1 MSNPPGGDRRNRE
14 ERRTHL
20 IQRERRR
27 RFLRW
32 AGIAILAILGT
43 RAWAG
48 RPPPTIDVL
57 PPSLIGTWVTDHE
70 RYTGRAFVISQDD
83 LELHVGD
90 GVVSYHS
97 IVSVQE
103 TVEADHWAYRI
114 NYTSSDGPAV
124 LEVFLHADG
133 VLRLKN
139 PNYVVW
145 TRN

>member
-1 MSNPPGGDRRNRE
+1 
-14 ERRTHL
+14 
-20 IQRERRR
+20 
-27 RFLRW
+27 
-32 AGIAILAILGT
+32 
-43 RAWAG
+43 
-48 RPPPTIDVL
+48 VL

-90 GVVSYHS
+90 GVVSYHA